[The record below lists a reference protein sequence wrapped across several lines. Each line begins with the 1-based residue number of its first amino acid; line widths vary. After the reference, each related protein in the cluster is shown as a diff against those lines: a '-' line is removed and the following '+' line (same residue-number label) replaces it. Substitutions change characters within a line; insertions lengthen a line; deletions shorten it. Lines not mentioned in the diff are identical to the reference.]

1 MTARS
6 VAGQPSPLGL
16 RLVHAAVFL
25 AFAAGVASAALPE
38 WRHLAHAL
46 GQPFHVG
53 APPRWLVLAAS
64 LLAAAG
70 ALRLGWALARSRTA
84 PLWAS
89 GVILL
94 AVTGTLAVG
103 SPRGLEETRSETAA
117 NLDFLRVA
125 RRVHLAMVQELQ
137 AHGGAPVDVETWR
150 RALRQAGAREA
161 RVRTH
166 AFQPVEPQV
175 LWLPSEEA
183 LPEPLLPG
191 ALVVHVT
198 PEGVGFSM
206 RVVGL
211 EQGRPTLLKDERG
224 ATLELRGLYNPDL
237 PPAPEPAPP
246 ERLGPGP
253 VGPQTP

>member
-1 MTARS
+1 M
-6 VAGQPSPLGL
+6 AGQPSPLGL

-53 APPRWLVLAAS
+53 APPRWLALAAS

-70 ALRLGWALARSRTA
+70 
-84 PLWAS
+84 
-89 GVILL
+89 
-94 AVTGTLAVG
+94 TLASG
-103 SPRGLEETRSETAA
+103 SPRGLEETRSESAA

-137 AHGGAPVDVETWR
+137 AHGGAPVDVEAWR
-150 RALRQAGAREA
+150 RALHQAGAREP
-161 RVRTH
+161 RVRTRG
-166 AFQPVEPQV
+166 FQPVEPQV

-191 ALVVHVT
+191 ALAVHVT

-237 PPAPEPAPP
+237 PPAPEPELP

-253 VGPQTP
+253 LGPPTP